1 MEMSG
6 QTHLPSSYEP
16 ASEDRPLKVCLVG
29 GQQIIR
35 RALELLLES
44 KGISVTGIFETEEA
58 LADALESGP
67 SQFDVALAILTSGGP
82 FQSFHAIKEL
92 LAATEEAIPLA
103 VLSDKASRGQVYAA
117 LRTGAK
123 AYVNSDADPEELI
136 KAIRMAAEGK
146 VYLAPDAAQLLVNDI
161 SKSAAEPTG
170 NARLPSVE
178 LSCRETE
185 IVQLLCEGLSSKKVA
200 MRLHIS
206 PKTVENHRYNIYRKC
221 EINSIA
227 ALIRYA
233 IQNGMVAF

>member
-1 MEMSG
+1 MSE
-6 QTHLPSSYEP
+6 QTDLPSSYEP
-16 ASEDRPLKVCLVG
+16 GGENRPLKVCIVG

-35 RALELLLES
+35 RAVELLLES
-44 KGISVTGIFETEEA
+44 NGISVTGFFETDQA
-58 LADALESGP
+58 LAGALDAKS
-67 SQFDVALAILTSGGP
+67 SQFDVVLAILTPSGP

-92 LAATEEAIPLA
+92 LAATEEAVPLA

-117 LRTGAK
+117 LQTGAK

-136 KAIRMAAEGK
+136 KAIRMAAEGQ

-161 SKSAAEPTG
+161 SKSATQPNG
-170 NARLPSVE
+170 SARLPSVQ
-178 LSCRETE
+178 LSRRETE

-200 MRLHIS
+200 KQLHIS

-221 EINSIA
+221 EVNSIA

-233 IQNGMVAF
+233 IQIGMVAF